1 MRSRMQ
7 KGRFIVFEG
16 IDGAGKTTQVELL
29 AKNLVKLGRKVSVGA
44 EPTPL
49 ESGRAIR
56 RALSGEEKKTECQM
70 AAMFVLDRIAHNT
83 DAEIGIEALT
93 SKGIDVISDRYYYS
107 SLAYQGTA
115 TDYAWVKAMN
125 VGSPEIRRPDL
136 CIYLDLLPEQ
146 SLERISRGRETVEIY
161 ENLEKLTLTRKA
173 FMSVIED
180 LRADGESIY
189 VVDADRTPEQ
199 ISREI
204 FEIVKKHLQSE

>member
-1 MRSRMQ
+1 MQ